1 VNGVVHAASL
11 MRSLQCREFI
21 VTRCALLATS
31 SGGRLSRRE
40 FAVCGAATRQPC
52 CAWRPTPPSTS
63 PRTSSG
69 STFCTRAKRTSKTTV
84 RGKTS
89 SYPLDLCHCRSRC
102 SIVHTPQTTFLH
114 PVLSRAVYFSGFL
127 FFLWGRCHGQVGVHD
142 FRSA

>member
-1 VNGVVHAASL
+1 MHAASL

-40 FAVCGAATRQPC
+40 FAVCGAATRPPC

-89 SYPLDLCHCRSRC
+89 SYHSTYALSLPLQHSPHSTDHFSPSSSFSS
-102 SIVHTPQTTFLH
+102 SI
-114 PVLSRAVYFSGFL
+114 FSGFL
-127 FFLWGRCHGQVGVHD
+127 FWGVMDKLGYTISGLHD
-142 FRSA
+142 WS